1 MFNTKKSL
9 LFLLI
14 ILSPLVFFKE
24 IEQYKNFQKGLKFIK
39 DGNYQEARELFS
51 KLRDEKSRFNK
62 NLSIYLSGEKLEDTK
77 SLEEK
82 FNLGNY
88 YFKNKEYD
96 KAKDYYWEAMLLTD
110 DLNIKKNYELSIK
123 KIKEKQEEEQKQ
135 EKQEKQEQNKDKQ
148 DKNHK
153 ENNEQNT
160 ENNMGNNQNEEQEN
174 SRMEN
179 NPSQKNNKNTE
190 EENINSDDEFNENI
204 EDNLNRKDFQEKE
217 KKEKEEL
224 EKSLEQEDSNL
235 EKNPSK
241 EIEATY
247 EENSNMNLEEVERY
261 FNILS
266 DLEKRDLR
274 NNHRA
279 IRRGEKHD

>member
-1 MFNTKKSL
+1 MFNIKKSL

-24 IEQYKNFQKGLKFIK
+24 IEQYKNFQKGLKFIEE
-39 DGNYQEARELFS
+39 GNYQGARELFS
-51 KLRDEKSRFNK
+51 KLRGEKSRFNK
-62 NLSIYLSGEKLEDTK
+62 NLSIYLSGEKLEDAK

-110 DLNIKKNYELSIK
+110 DLNIKKNYELSLK

-135 EKQEKQEQNKDKQ
+135 EKQEKQEQ
-148 DKNHK
+148 NHK

-174 SRMEN
+174 SQMEN